1 MAKGLAAGRIR
12 PALAL
17 AGESRE
23 QRLSS
28 VPQNKV
34 TIIPVRH
41 SRMLV
46 AGIQKESLDARLRG
60 HDGCKLDTQLC
71 GAALSTA
78 PHKFGIRNTAHPAR
92 HSREG
97 GNPDGS
103 ASLWT
108 PAFVGV
114 TFSTRQNYL
123 DGALARIFPCSD
135 QPMILSKI
143 TSLP

>member
-1 MAKGLAAGRIR
+1 VRIAA
-12 PALAL
+12 
-17 AGESRE
+17 
-23 QRLSS
+23 LSTA
-28 VPQNKV
+28 PQTRV

-114 TFSTRQNYL
+114 QNESL
-123 DGALARIFPCSD
+123 VTPFRGPVLSGLAQADASSLG
-135 QPMILSKI
+135 MI
-143 TSLP
+143 P